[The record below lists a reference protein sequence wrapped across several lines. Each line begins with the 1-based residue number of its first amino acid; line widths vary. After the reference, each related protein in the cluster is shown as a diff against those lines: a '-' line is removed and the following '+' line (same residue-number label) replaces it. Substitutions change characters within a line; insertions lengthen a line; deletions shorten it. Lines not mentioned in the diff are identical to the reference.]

1 MDEEI
6 TIYCVPDD
14 HNNESIFQRV
24 RELGV
29 GTKVVVCPPSAR
41 ELYRMP
47 FVADERGARHFGADG
62 IEGFV
67 SRRLAAAK
75 EKNR

>member
-1 MDEEI
+1 MNGEI
-6 TIYCVPDD
+6 TIHCVPDD
-14 HNNESIFQRV
+14 HNNETVFQRV

-29 GTKVVVCPPSAR
+29 GTRIVVCPPSAR

-47 FVADERGARHFGADG
+47 FVVDERGARYFGADG

-67 SRRLAAAK
+67 SSRLAAAK
-75 EKNR
+75 EESR